1 MTFNDNWP
9 HLPKCQKIDGSSC
22 LFSKTLNS
30 QLLRRS
36 KLSRRWLTSLRFRFA
51 HYLAASEARKA
62 KEKRRPRGEEKR
74 KNLGLQE
81 SFLAARCARFA
92 SPASAPIHP
101 FTQDKRRKAFEEDFR
116 GGAMPPPP
124 FLLSPKECNFG
135 IPNRQILD
143 SGKMHHLLAVIDSS
157 FSPIISRLW

>member
-1 MTFNDNWP
+1 M
-9 HLPKCQKIDGSSC
+9 GRASC

-36 KLSRRWLTSLRFRFA
+36 KLSRQWLTSLRFRFA

-116 GGAMPPPP
+116 GGASVVQCHHHR
-124 FLLSPKECNFG
+124 FYCHLKNAISAYQIGKYW
-135 IPNRQILD
+135 IP
-143 SGKMHHLLAVIDSS
+143 GKC
-157 FSPIISRLW
+157 IISWQ